1 MEKVAAGPGIQRIAE
16 RDLQVDTIST
26 KDVFAGYINGVQEYQ
41 SIINEVTDYLAQGLY
56 TISCLLD
63 PHKMTFGGSVIV
75 KNPFLLELIKEKL
88 KIYQLPEQQH
98 LLDQMSIST
107 LAQNNGVIGAGLRVF
122 EDMY

>member
-1 MEKVAAGPGIQRIAE
+1 
-16 RDLQVDTIST
+16 
-26 KDVFAGYINGVQEYQ
+26 
-41 SIINEVTDYLAQGLY
+41 
-56 TISCLLD
+56 
-63 PHKMTFGGSVIV
+63 MTFGGSVIV

>member
-1 MEKVAAGPGIQRIAE
+1 MV
-16 RDLQVDTIST
+16 
-26 KDVFAGYINGVQEYQ
+26 
-41 SIINEVTDYLAQGLY
+41 
-56 TISCLLD
+56 
-63 PHKMTFGGSVIV
+63 FGGSVIV

-122 EDMY
+122 EGM